1 MTDPDYVPSSTPRRA
16 LTRGAVE
23 RASKIYASVSQA
35 AGSLGVHS
43 LTFKRALE
51 RYGIAGP
58 KSKDR
63 YSLAPIKAKMGRNG
77 DWDGWARLSAAVVA
91 SSFHEIQ
98 RLQEGINERHC
109 HEKDRDEKQS
119 DIDTI
124 VRALKNPLNPF
135 VVYLDC
141 KGHHIDDAHIERA
154 LELIKEKVEGK
165 GVDL

>member
-98 RLQEGINERHC
+98 KLQGDINEKYCRN
-109 HEKDRDEKQS
+109 KIRKEKQQT
-119 DIDTI
+119 IDSI
-124 VRALKNPLNPF
+124 IKALKNPLNPF
-135 VVYLDC
+135 VVYLGC
-141 KGHHIDDAHIERA
+141 KGHHIDDAHIEKA
-154 LELIKEKVEGK
+154 LGIIKEKAK
-165 GVDL
+165 P